1 MAAAIDQRIT
11 ARAVLPPFLFL
22 ASDAMPEGSVKTIT
36 GIVMNVPR
44 LTRNEESADRIP
56 EA

>member
-1 MAAAIDQRIT
+1 MKIIS
-11 ARAVLPPFLFL
+11 VLGNYGGD

-36 GIVMNVPR
+36 GIVINVPR